1 LINYVKN
8 ISRKWIEVTNLIQ
21 PTMKYRHIFFDLDH
35 TLYDFNESTRVTFME
50 LFEKYK
56 LERNG
61 VKPFDEFFELYKKN
75 NVSLWERYRNGEIRK
90 KYLNVERFHVSLLHF
105 GINDR
110 AFAGRF
116 AAEYLRLSPQKE
128 TLLPS
133 VVEVLSHLH
142 ERYSLHII
150 TNGFDEVQRVKLK
163 SNAIEKYFT
172 TVTTSEEAG
181 AKKPN
186 AKIFHYALNKAGANA
201 TESIMIGDDYN
212 VDMEGARSVGMDQ
225 MLLSPAESPGQ
236 KNCTFVVQNLL
247 AIKTIL

>member
-1 LINYVKN
+1 
-8 ISRKWIEVTNLIQ
+8 
-21 PTMKYRHIFFDLDH
+21 MKYRHIFFDLDH
-35 TLYDFNESTRVTFME
+35 TLYDFDESTRITFRE
-50 LFEKYK
+50 LYDKYK

-61 VKPFDEFFELYKKN
+61 VKPFDRFLELYKKN
-75 NVSLWERYRNGEIRK
+75 NVALWERYRNGEIRK

-116 AAEYLRLSPQKE
+116 AAEYLRLSPQNE
-128 TLLPS
+128 ALFPA
-133 VVEVLSHLH
+133 VIDVLSYLF
-142 ERYSLHII
+142 EKYSLHII

-163 SNAIEKYFT
+163 SNAIEKYFS

-186 AKIFHYALNKAGANA
+186 AKIFHFALNKAGANV

-212 VDMEGARSVGMDQ
+212 VDIEGARSVGMDQ
-225 MLLSPAESPGQ
+225 MLLSPNETREE
-236 KNCTFVVQNLL
+236 KDCTFIVQDLL
-247 AIKTIL
+247 AVKGIL